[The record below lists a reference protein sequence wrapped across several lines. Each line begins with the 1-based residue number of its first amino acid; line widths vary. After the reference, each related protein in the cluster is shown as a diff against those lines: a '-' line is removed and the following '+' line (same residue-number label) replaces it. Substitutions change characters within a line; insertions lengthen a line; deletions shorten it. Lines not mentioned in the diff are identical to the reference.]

1 MSHDATPTAQP
12 IWLDCQTL
20 DNLKPRS
27 QAYIESI
34 ADLEQRLFDDAWT
47 VLSIENWLSFDGHIA
62 IVVRSPDGTITGYAL
77 MSQVFDSA
85 DVLRIGVA
93 PDCQR
98 QGIAQ
103 RLLQAII
110 ARLKRQAV
118 ERVLLEVREDN
129 AAARALYDKLGFKQ
143 IHVRKNYYKN
153 ADGSRCHALIL
164 QLDLVENHGWA

>member
-1 MSHDATPTAQP
+1 MQNAVGQVSGL
-12 IWLDCQTL
+12 IWLNNQIMQNNRTTSA
-20 DNLKPRS
+20 N
-27 QAYIESI
+27 YIHQI
-34 ADLEQRLFDDAWT
+34 AHLERVLFDDAWT

-103 RLLQAII
+103 RLLQAIV